1 MKEKTGLDVSVVYD
15 VAKDAMPLPN
25 SIDTA
30 KWDKIIVDNIS
41 SYVQDKQSF
50 DDMIKNTQKGM
61 QEVLDK
67 ENQGK

>member
-25 SIDTA
+25 SVDTA

-50 DDMIKNTQKGM
+50 DDMIKNTQK
-61 QEVLDK
+61 VCK
-67 ENQGK
+67 KF